1 MSHLLPHM
9 LFHTVVV
16 VALTHCVRSLV
27 AATDLLN
34 VPNEQSPLL
43 EKVLSPHMLLVL
55 FPIIGKP
62 LFVYMRI
69 NAFPSN
75 ARSFLFDVVPSPVVV
90 MFLLTLLH
98 LLVFQC
104 T

>member
-1 MSHLLPHM
+1 MSYLLLHM
-9 LFHTVVV
+9 LFRTVVV
-16 VALTHCVRSLV
+16 VVLTHCVHFLMAV
-27 AATDLLN
+27 NDPLI
-34 VPNEQSPLL
+34 VQNEQSPLL
-43 EKVLSPHMLLVL
+43 EKVLPPHMLLVL
-55 FPIIGKP
+55 FPIIDKP

-75 ARSFLFDVVPSPVVV
+75 ARSLLFDLVPFLVVL

-98 LLVFQC
+98 LFVFQF